1 MDVIGTVAAFLAVLV
16 VLVMVH
22 ELGHFLAAKGA
33 GITVQEFA
41 IGFPPRI
48 ASRFWRGTR
57 YSLNWI
63 PLGGFVK
70 MLGEDGDEAQR
81 MRRRG
86 LSEAAI
92 EQASA
97 GAFNRKPLY
106 VRIGVLLAG
115 VVMNFLLAGI
125 LFSVYFAMPSFA
137 SRGGIVIDSI
147 QPGSPAVDADL
158 KAGDVIT
165 GADGNTFED
174 PGALRAYLQ
183 SHAGERIQLTVR
195 RGTSE
200 VTTAVRPR
208 ELSDEEVRRGMGAV
222 GFGWHPERVVQAPP
236 RASNPLDALRLGFA
250 GPDGAFGLAV
260 QLPGALVDSIGGLLG
275 LVPGGSQ
282 AIGPIGIAETTGR
295 VLEGPIQG
303 FIYFVGLLSIN
314 LAVVNVLPFPPLDGG
329 RIAVVLIEAI
339 GRRRLPAERAA
350 LIYLTGFMVLITLV
364 ILISIQD
371 VQRLVE

>member
-1 MDVIGTVAAFLAVLV
+1 MEVIGTIAAFLAVLV

-22 ELGHFLAAKGA
+22 ELGHFLAAKAA

-70 MLGEDGDEAQR
+70 MLGEDGDEANR
-81 MRRRG
+81 MRQRG

-97 GAFNRKPLY
+97 GAFNRKPLS

-115 VVMNFLLAGI
+115 VLMNFLLAGI
-125 LFSVYFAMPSFA
+125 LFSVYFGMPSFA
-137 SRGGIVIDSI
+137 SRGGIVIDSV
-147 QPGSPAVDADL
+147 QAESPAITAGL

-165 GADGNTFED
+165 AADGETFQD

-183 SHAGERIQLTVR
+183 GHAGQEIELTVR
-195 RGTSE
+195 RAGNQLTTG
-200 VTTAVRPR
+200 VTPR
-208 ELSDEEVRRGMGAV
+208 QLSPEDVRRGIGAV
-222 GFGWHPERVVQAPP
+222 GFAWHPERVVQAPP
-236 RASNPLDALRLGFA
+236 KATNPLDALRLGFA
-250 GPDGAFGLAV
+250 GPEGAFGLAV

-303 FIYFVGLLSIN
+303 FIYFVGLLSI
-314 LAVVNVLPFPPLDGG
+314 
-329 RIAVVLIEAI
+329 
-339 GRRRLPAERAA
+339 
-350 LIYLTGFMVLITLV
+350 
-364 ILISIQD
+364 
-371 VQRLVE
+371 